1 MKEADAGEMVRVA
14 EGKLCLDG
22 FVALI
27 RFNVIG

>member
-1 MKEADAGEMVRVA
+1 MKGADTREMVRVA
-14 EGKLCLDG
+14 EERLCRDG